1 MPTSWTERVAQP
13 LPFQEGR
20 AVSDGVGD
28 YFIDVLFEGTGL
40 FGLVAA
46 SYTERTA
53 AAAAGT
59 ERVAALASWNERSV

>member
-1 MPTSWTERVAQP
+1 MPTVWTERTATAGA
-13 LPFQEGR
+13 FTEGN
-20 AVSDGVGD
+20 AENDGSSD

-46 SYTERTA
+46 SYVERTA

-59 ERVAALASWNERSV
+59 ERVAASASWTERTV